1 MPEPK
6 IVEREE
12 IAGEDVQDL
21 AFLGREFMTW
31 LLWRAARGEATF
43 EDDGGE
49 FGVGFGGKLRL
60 TGAAGDVT
68 DAVLKGRSPGMS
80 VELAAS
86 LGAGR
91 TVREAELSIARGD
104 REFRFTLV
112 AETLDW
118 KGVKLPSRLKD
129 QGDDRL
135 GERTALLD
143 ELESA
148 VGAAFQAF
156 VKERTRPMWQRSVV
170 PELRTWLA
178 DTLSVDQI

>member
-6 IVEREE
+6 LVPPAEHAED
-12 IAGEDVQDL
+12 DVQDY

-31 LLWRAARGEATF
+31 LLWRVSRGEVGF
-43 EDDGGE
+43 EDDGGA
-49 FGVGFGGKLRL
+49 FSIGFGGKLRM
-60 TGAAGDVT
+60 TGPAGDVT
-68 DAVLKGRSPGMS
+68 DAVLKGRSPGAS
-80 VELAAS
+80 VELAAG

-104 REFRFTLV
+104 REFRLTLV

-118 KGVKLPSRLKD
+118 RSVKLPSRLKNE
-129 QGDDRL
+129 GDDRL

-156 VKERTRPMWQRSVV
+156 VKERTRPVWGRSVI
-170 PELRTWLA
+170 PEMRTWLA
-178 DTLSVDQI
+178 EMIAVD

>member
-6 IVEREE
+6 IKEREE
-12 IAGEDVQDL
+12 VAEEEVQDL

-60 TGAAGDVT
+60 TGPAGDVT

-91 TVREAELSIARGD
+91 TVREAELSVARGD

-129 QGDDRL
+129 EGDDRL

-148 VGAAFQAF
+148 VGAVFQAF
-156 VKERTRPMWQRSVV
+156 VKERTRPVWQRSIV

-178 DTLSVDQI
+178 ETIAVD